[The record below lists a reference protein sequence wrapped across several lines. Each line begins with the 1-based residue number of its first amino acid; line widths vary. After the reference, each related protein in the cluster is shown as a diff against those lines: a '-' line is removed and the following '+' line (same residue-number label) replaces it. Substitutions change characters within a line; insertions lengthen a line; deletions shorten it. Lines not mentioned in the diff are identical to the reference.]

1 MDWVG
6 INAQRECDGH
16 LGFILS
22 LFFFFMTE
30 EQPYGQALQSSDS
43 TAQPKPL
50 GELAQQH
57 IATAPHLNQGTHL
70 EGN

>member
-1 MDWVG
+1 
-6 INAQRECDGH
+6 
-16 LGFILS
+16 
-22 LFFFFMTE
+22 MTE

-70 EGN
+70 EGNWTRDLEEYSQSLLSAEPLG